1 MPRPWVLF
9 LCLFPGACHG
19 SALDSS
25 APSSQAG
32 AMPLVIAHR
41 GASAYLPEHTLE
53 AYRLAIAQGA
63 DFIEPD
69 LVPTR
74 DGVLIARHEN
84 ELSDSTDVA
93 DRPGFASRRARK
105 RIDGE
110 EVEGWFAEDFDWA
123 EIQTL
128 RARER
133 LPALRPGSAVHDG
146 RYRIPSFAQV
156 IALARDESPPGRRVG
171 VYPETK
177 HPTWFEREGHGL
189 DGERIG
195 IDTSAL
201 LLDVLIAEGF
211 TDPRRVCI
219 QSFEV
224 HNLLRLAREL
234 MPARGLKLPLIQLMG
249 DLDPA
254 GEGSFARPWD
264 LAGAVEDDAVLAA
277 RYPGLAQAMGRSPAG
292 MRYADLAS
300 PAGLRWLAGHVQ
312 GVGPWKDSLL
322 PRRSLVLAAGSTH
335 GHQLLG
341 GVHPLLAEA
350 RSLGLDVH
358 PYTLRAEP
366 AFLSLDETGKPM
378 TMEDELRR
386 LLDAGATGFFTDH
399 PDRGAS
405 VRDGR

>member
-1 MPRPWVLF
+1 MPRFPVVA
-9 LCLFPGACHG
+9 LCLLLLACHDG
-19 SALDSS
+19 ALDS
-25 APSSQAG
+25 ATPSPQAG

-93 DRPGFASRRARK
+93 ERPEFAGRRTRK
-105 RIDGE
+105 RIDGQ
-110 EVEGWFAEDFDWA
+110 EVEGWFAEDFTWA

-128 RARER
+128 RARAR
-133 LPALRPGSAVHDG
+133 LPALRPGSAAHDG

-156 IALARDESPPGRRVG
+156 IALARDESPPGRRIG

-177 HPTWFEREGHGL
+177 HPTFFEHEGHRL

-211 TDPRRVCI
+211 TDPQRVFI

-234 MPARGLKLPLIQLMG
+234 MPARGLTLPLIQLLG

-264 LAGAVEDDAVLAA
+264 LAGAAEDDAVLAA
-277 RYPGLAQAMGRSPAG
+277 RYPGLAQAIGRSPAG

-300 PAGLRWLAGHVQ
+300 PTGLRWLAGHVQ
-312 GVGPWKDSLL
+312 GLGPWKDSLL
-322 PRRSLVLAAGSTH
+322 PRRSLGLPAGSAH
-335 GHQLLG
+335 ARQLLG
-341 GVHPLLAEA
+341 GAHPLMDEA
-350 RSLGLDVH
+350 RRVGLDIH

-366 AFLSLDETGKPM
+366 AFLSLDEAGKAM

-399 PDRGAS
+399 PDRGAA